1 MNLKIYIVIF
11 VGVLII
17 VFAIFSLFAVGAQ
30 NEQWVSVLI
39 GAAIGCVLA
48 IGFRVMK
55 KKRLQNKQPQ

>member
-17 VFAIFSLFAVGAQ
+17 LFAIFSLFAIGSQ
-30 NEQWVSVLI
+30 NEQWGSVLI
-39 GAAIGCVLA
+39 GAAVGCMLA

-55 KKRLQNKQPQ
+55 KKRLQGKKP